1 MAKRPK
7 TSITDLVRKKA
18 AKPSLDEINAIADKI
33 HSPAEAEKPKPK
45 QKSKPKPEKKAPQPS
60 LADRSKRISLNA
72 PLDLYLDIQRESTLQ
87 GKPMMQYILEV
98 VRRDIENKK

>member
-7 TSITDLVRKKA
+7 TSITDLVKKKSS
-18 AKPSLDEINAIADKI
+18 KPSLDEINAIADKI
-33 HSPAEAEKPKPK
+33 HSPIPKTKAAPKPK
-45 QKSKPKPEKKAPQPS
+45 TKKKPVVDQLS
-60 LADRSKRISLNA
+60 GRSKRISLNA

-98 VRRDIENKK
+98 VRKDIDRKK

>member
-7 TSITDLVRKKA
+7 TSITDLVKKKTS
-18 AKPSLDEINAIADKI
+18 KPNLDEINAIADKI
-33 HSPAEAEKPKPK
+33 HSPTPPSKLKKSAPK
-45 QKSKPKPEKKAPQPS
+45 KKKND
-60 LADRSKRISLNA
+60 LAGRSKRISLNA

-98 VRRDIENKK
+98 VRKDIESKK

>member
-7 TSITDLVRKKA
+7 TSITDLVKKKTS
-18 AKPSLDEINAIADKI
+18 KPNLDEINAIADKI
-33 HSPAEAEKPKPK
+33 HSPAPPPKPK
-45 QKSKPKPEKKAPQPS
+45 SSTPKKKND
-60 LADRSKRISLNA
+60 LAGRSKRISLNA

-98 VRRDIENKK
+98 VRKDLKRKK